1 MTRTMRIRFLALGAT
16 WLALVPIG
24 RAQCEIQALS
34 PSSPQTRYFGNSV
47 AFAGDFA
54 VVGAPFDDT
63 FAQPEGGGAYLYR
76 STGSGW
82 VELAHLFGDDPE
94 IDGQDNFGMAVAISG
109 DTIIVGA
116 PQGFAHSGLQGS
128 VFVYEFDGANWNQ
141 TDRLAPFD
149 SSVEHMFFGASVA
162 LDGDRALIGAYGGNG
177 YAGSAYVFE
186 RSGSGWTETAWLT
199 ASDADVPDSFGWS
212 VALDGDRALVGA
224 HTEGSGSYLGA
235 VYAFE
240 NATTWNE
247 IAKLT
252 PSDPTFDKRFGSSVA
267 LSDTL
272 AVIGAPGD
280 DSIGPS
286 TGAAYVFEWSGSAWA
301 EVKKLLAPDRTE
313 DDNYGRSVA
322 LDDGR
327 ILVGAS
333 ADGAGSVY
341 VSRRQGND
349 WVHEAKLLASD
360 GMSFDNLGFSVAM
373 QGDLVLAGD
382 RTFSSQNGPG
392 KAYFFQIPS
401 FASSYCFGSTCP
413 CANDSPAYGGCANS
427 VLGNDDEPQGA
438 RIGACG
444 TASVAADD
452 LVLELTHLPPN
463 KFGLFYMGGGQTQA
477 PFGDGLRCVD
487 TGGIGIFRYNP
498 PQNSGAVGMLALGP
512 GIVARSHSF
521 ATGGHIDPG
530 ETWYFQGW
538 YRDPMGSCGAAFN
551 LSNGIAV
558 TFEP

>member
-16 WLALVPIG
+16 GLALAPVV
-24 RAQCEIQALS
+24 RSQCEVEKLS
-34 PSSPQTRYFGNSV
+34 PSSPVTRYFGYSV
-47 AFAGDFA
+47 ALAGEFG
-54 VVGAPFDDT
+54 VVGAPWDDT
-63 FAQPEGGGAYLYR
+63 FAPQGGGGAYLYR

-82 VELAHLFGDDPE
+82 VEVAHFFGDDPE
-94 IDGQDNFGMAVAISG
+94 PDGQDEFGTAVALSG
-109 DTIIVGA
+109 DTMLVGA

-128 VFVYEFDGANWNQ
+128 VFVYEYDGASWNQ
-141 TDRLAPFD
+141 TARLAPFD
-149 SSVEHMFFGASVA
+149 ASVEHMFFGVSVA
-162 LDGDRALIGAYGGNG
+162 IDGDRALVGAYGGNG

-186 RSGSGWTETAWLT
+186 RSGSVWTETAWLT
-199 ASDADVPDSFGWS
+199 ASDAEVPDSFGWS
-212 VALDGDRALVGA
+212 VALEGDRALVGA
-224 HTEGSGSYLGA
+224 HTEGSGSSYGA

-240 NATTWNE
+240 HATTWNE
-247 IAKLT
+247 VAKLT
-252 PSDPTFDKRFGSSVA
+252 PSDPTPGKFFGSSVA
-267 LSDTL
+267 LSDML
-272 AVIGAPGD
+272 AVIGAIGD
-280 DSIGPS
+280 DSIGQA
-286 TGAAYVFEWSGSAWA
+286 TGAAYVFEWSGSTWV
-301 EVKKLLAPDRTE
+301 ETKKILAPDQTE
-313 DDNYGRSVA
+313 NDVFGSSVA
-322 LDDGR
+322 LNDSR
-327 ILVGAS
+327 VLVGAS

-341 VSRRQGND
+341 ASRRQGSD

-360 GMSFDNLGFSVAM
+360 GTISDNLGFSVAM
-373 QGDLVLAGD
+373 QGDLVLAGAPNL
-382 RTFSSQNGPG
+382 SQNGPG